1 MKTLIKG
8 FILILVLFFCTAAI
22 TSFTAK
28 NKYFSLAEAN
38 LRKYNPARK
47 DYVIVVDYTKNIFS
61 TRLFVLDMKNSSIV
75 IESTVAHAWNS
86 GALYPSSL
94 SNQLGS
100 NKSSG
105 GCYVTSGTKH
115 GKFGYSMIIKGLD
128 KGINDNAQA
137 RAVIF
142 HSTEKMLTPWSNGCF
157 ATPEKINSQIINL
170 TKNGCLVICITE

>member
-8 FILILVLFFCTAAI
+8 FILILILFFCTATI
-22 TSFTAK
+22 TSFTTK
-28 NKYFSLAEAN
+28 SKYFDLAESG
-38 LRKYNPARK
+38 LKKYNPSRR

-86 GALYPSSL
+86 GVLYPSEL

-105 GCYVTSGTKH
+105 GCYITAGTKY

-128 KGINDNAQA
+128 KGVNNNAQA

-142 HSTEKMLTPWSNGCF
+142 HSTQKMSTPWSNGCF
-157 ATPEKINSQIINL
+157 ATPDKINKQIIDL
-170 TKNGCLVICITE
+170 TKNGCLVVCITK